1 MAVFTILVDN
11 REQKPWLFE
20 GYPVETRN
28 VTLKTG
34 DYTLEQFCEYDDAND
49 TYIPNL
55 AVERKA
61 PSDFLGSITG
71 GRERFKGEIKRAE
84 DWDDELK
91 VYVEAPWDDFQ
102 NRYSEVLKYRK
113 VYPNQIKGTV
123 REWEKYYNVTFDFYQ
138 SRLKA
143 EQSAF
148 DYLMTA
154 HRAAQYAPP

>member
-1 MAVFTILVDN
+1 
-11 REQKPWLFE
+11 
-20 GYPVETRN
+20 
-28 VTLKTG
+28 
-34 DYTLEQFCEYDDAND
+34 
-49 TYIPNL
+49 
-55 AVERKA
+55 
-61 PSDFLGSITG
+61 
-71 GRERFKGEIKRAE
+71 
-84 DWDDELK
+84 

-154 HRAAQYAPP
+154 YRAAQYAPP